1 MIVTAT
7 TLVTPSRDSRDLST
21 QVITDAAA
29 FLELER
35 HWNELLAA
43 SVAKNPFLTSE
54 WLDAWWAHLRGNALR
69 YAIAVRS
76 GSQLI
81 AIAPL
86 VMRPGRLA
94 LAPRLEFL
102 GAGKGGADYLDLIV
116 RAGHEDEAVAEIA
129 RTVDA
134 LQMPMW
140 LDHLPPAALAEG
152 LRPHLES
159 AGWSAIDSSPDVCP
173 VVELKGHTFESYLG
187 TLGASHRANYRRR
200 LRALT
205 ADFELRF
212 APVTTEPDRKVALNA
227 LREFHARRWQSE
239 GQSATFADPALE
251 RFQEDFTRTA
261 LDAGW
266 LRLYIL
272 WLNDV
277 PAAVMY
283 GFVGGDR
290 FYFYQHGFHEDYAKY
305 GVGLVLMGLTIQAA
319 LEGGAAEFDMLYGHE
334 PYKYLWARTERRLG
348 RLQLF
353 PPSSSGR
360 LLRRHAETRQALR
373 SFVHHIGLTNR
384 DDHV

>member
-1 MIVTAT
+1 MMLTSTTTVSPARTA
-7 TLVTPSRDSRDLST
+7 RDLST

-29 FLELER
+29 SLDLER

-43 SVAKNPFLTSE
+43 SAAKNPFLTRE
-54 WLDAWWAHLRGNALR
+54 WLHAWWTHLRGNALR
-69 YAIAVRS
+69 YAITVRS

-102 GAGKGGADYLDLIV
+102 GAGKAGADYLDLIV
-116 RAGHEDEAVAEIA
+116 RANHEHEAVAEIA
-129 RTVDA
+129 RTIDA
-134 LQMPMW
+134 LQMPMC
-140 LDHLPPAALAEG
+140 LDHLPPAALAES

-173 VVELKGHTFESYLG
+173 VVELKGHTWESYLA

-205 ADFELRF
+205 AKFDLRF
-212 APVTTEPDRKVALNA
+212 EPVTTDQDRKVALDA
-227 LREFHARRWQSE
+227 LRQFHARRWQSD

-251 RFQEDFTRTA
+251 RFQDDFTRTA

-283 GFVGGDR
+283 GFMGGDR

-305 GVGLVLMGLTIQAA
+305 AVGLVLMGLTIRAA
-319 LEGGAAEFDMLYGHE
+319 LEEGAAEFDMLYGHE

-353 PPSSSGR
+353 PPNPSGQ

-373 SFVHHIGLTNR
+373 SFAYNIGLKHR